1 MNING
6 IETQYPNYAGT
17 GIYSAKSSSSES
29 TFASFQKELVNWEK
43 RTKEAI
49 DKEQEND
56 SKGNIQM
63 SEKQWRKLM
72 KKVDNAINT
81 VKDNEKEQEKAGKL
95 IRKDTAA
102 GNLETHKSDVR
113 FLEPQL
119 VQTSNDTTFLPVHK
133 KKD

>member
-1 MNING
+1 MNG
-6 IETQYPNYAGT
+6 IETQYPNYAAPAT
-17 GIYSAKSSSSES
+17 YSAKSSSSES
-29 TFASFQKELVNWEK
+29 TFASFQQELVNWEK

-49 DKEQEND
+49 EKEQEND

-63 SEKQWRKLM
+63 SEKQWHKLM

-81 VKDNEKEQEKAGKL
+81 VKDSEKEQEKAGKL

-102 GNLETHKSDVR
+102 AGNLETHKTDVD

-119 VQTSNDTTFLPVHK
+119 AQTSSYTTFLPVHK